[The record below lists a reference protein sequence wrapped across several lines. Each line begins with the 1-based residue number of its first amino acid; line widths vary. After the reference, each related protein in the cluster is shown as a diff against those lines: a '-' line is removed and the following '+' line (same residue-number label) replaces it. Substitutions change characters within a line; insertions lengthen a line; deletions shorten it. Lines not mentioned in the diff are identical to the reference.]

1 MSCRTSGPAF
11 LPVLDHARLI
21 IVAQPE
27 LEIIVVDQGEPFKI
41 WSHGYPFRT
50 VRWHFHP
57 EVEIHLI
64 TTTSGRV
71 FVGDYIGAFTPGN
84 LVMTGPNLPHNWLSD
99 VPPGVTIPQR
109 CIVLQ
114 FGAAFIKSCASL
126 FPSLD
131 LAALIDQSQRGLE
144 FTTTASAAVAPLMRA
159 MLEGERLSHPSVFMQ
174 ILECLLRDYDRRM
187 MASVGYRVQPAIY
200 MTQPLNHVLD
210 HIARNLSFDLRETEL
225 AALSGYTPSA
235 FSRAFHRQTGM
246 TFTSYVN
253 SLRINRACHLL
264 TSSDRLITD
273 ICFDVGFNNISNF
286 NKRFQ
291 ALTAMT
297 PREYRS
303 RHRENSPPSQASP
316 DTGRLRP
323 FRVVGRDR
331 QTP

>member
-1 MSCRTSGPAF
+1 M
-11 LPVLDHARLI
+11 
-21 IVAQPE
+21 AQPE
-27 LEIIVVDQGEPFKI
+27 LEIIVVDEGEPFKI

-57 EVEIHLI
+57 ELEIHLI

-71 FVGDYIGAFTPGN
+71 FVGDYIGSFTPGN

-99 VPPGVTIPQR
+99 VPPGVVIPQR

-114 FGAAFIKSCASL
+114 FAASFIEGCAGL
-126 FPSLD
+126 FPGLG
-131 LAALIDQSQRGLE
+131 LAALVDESQRGLE
-144 FTTTASAAVAPLMRA
+144 FTSATSAAVAPLMRA
-159 MLEGERLSHPSVFMQ
+159 MLDGDRLSRPAVFMQ
-174 ILECLLRDYDRRM
+174 ILERLLKDPGRRM
-187 MASVGYRVQPAIY
+187 LASVGYRVQPSVY

-246 TFTSYVN
+246 TFVAYVN

-264 TSSDRLITD
+264 TTSERLITD
-273 ICFDVGFNNISNF
+273 ICFEVGFNNISNF

-291 ALTAMT
+291 ALTSMT
-297 PREYRS
+297 PRDYRG
-303 RHRENSPPSQASP
+303 RHRENNRHSHPSSETATPSP
-316 DTGRLRP
+316 LRI
-323 FRVVGRDR
+323 VGRDR
-331 QTP
+331 

>member
-1 MSCRTSGPAF
+1 VG
-11 LPVLDHARLI
+11 H
-21 IVAQPE
+21 PE
-27 LEIIVVDQGEPFKI
+27 LQIVDVDQTEPFMI

-57 EVEIHLI
+57 EFEIHLI
-64 TTTSGRV
+64 TATSGRA

-84 LVMTGPNLPHNWLSD
+84 LMMTGPNLPHNWLSD
-99 VPPGVTIPQR
+99 VAPGVTIPQR
-109 CIVLQ
+109 CIVLH
-114 FGAAFIKSCASL
+114 FGAAFIEGCAAL

-131 LAALIDQSQRGLE
+131 VIGLVEQSQRGLE
-144 FTTTASAAVAPLMRA
+144 FTPAASAAAAPLMRA
-159 MLEGERLSHPSVFMQ
+159 MLEGDRLSHPAVFMR
-174 ILECLLRDYDRRM
+174 ILECLLRDQDRRM
-187 MASVGYRVQPAIY
+187 LASVGYRVHPSLY
-200 MTQPLNHVLD
+200 MTQPLNHVLE

-235 FSRAFHRQTGM
+235 FSRAFHRQTGL

-253 SLRINRACHLL
+253 SMRINRACHLL

-303 RHRENSPPSQASP
+303 RHRENDVLNQGSA
-316 DTGRLRP
+316 DTGRPRP
-323 FRVVGRDR
+323 LRVVSRDR
-331 QTP
+331 

>member
-1 MSCRTSGPAF
+1 M
-11 LPVLDHARLI
+11 
-21 IVAQPE
+21 AQPE
-27 LEIIVVDQGEPFKI
+27 LEIIVVDEGEPFKI

-57 EVEIHLI
+57 EFEIHLI

-71 FVGDYIGAFTPGN
+71 FVGDYIGAFAPGN

-99 VPPGVTIPQR
+99 VAPGVVIAQR

-114 FGAAFIKSCASL
+114 FGAGFIEGCASL
-126 FPSLD
+126 FPGLD
-131 LAALIDQSQRGLE
+131 LAGLIDEAQRGLE
-144 FTTTASAAVAPLMRA
+144 FTAAASAAVTPLMHA
-159 MLEGERLSHPSVFMQ
+159 MLMGDRLSRPAVFMQ
-174 ILECLLRDYDRRM
+174 ILENLLRDRERRM
-187 MASVGYRVQPAIY
+187 LASVGYRVQPAIY

-246 TFTSYVN
+246 TFVAYVN

-273 ICFDVGFNNISNF
+273 ICFEVGFNNISNF

-297 PREYRS
+297 PRDYRG
-303 RHRENSPPSQASP
+303 RHRENRRHSHPEPETS
-316 DTGRLRP
+316 P
-323 FRVVGRDR
+323 FRPLRVVDAIDR
-331 QTP
+331 STPRPAGSRNSNKFE

>member
-1 MSCRTSGPAF
+1 M
-11 LPVLDHARLI
+11 
-21 IVAQPE
+21 AQPE
-27 LEIIVVDQGEPFKI
+27 LEIVVVDRDEPFKI
-41 WSHGYPFRT
+41 WTHGYPFRT

-57 EVEIHLI
+57 EFEIHLI
-64 TTTSGRV
+64 TTTTGRA
-71 FVGDYIGAFTPGN
+71 FVGDYIGTFAPGN

-99 VPPGVTIPQR
+99 VPPGTVVPQR
-109 CIVLQ
+109 CIVLM
-114 FGAAFIKSCASL
+114 FGAAFIERCAAL

-144 FTTTASAAVAPLMRA
+144 FSAEASEKAAPLMRA
-159 MLEGERLSHPSVFMQ
+159 MLEGDRLSHAAVFMQ
-174 ILECLLRDYDRRM
+174 ILECLLRDQKRRM
-187 MASVGYRVQPAIY
+187 LASVGYHVRPSVY

-246 TFTSYVN
+246 TFVAYVN

-264 TSSDRLITD
+264 TSSERLITD
-273 ICFDVGFNNISNF
+273 ICFEVGFNNISNF

-291 ALTAMT
+291 TLTAMN

-303 RHRENSPPSQASP
+303 RHRENSRHSAANPDAS
-316 DTGRLRP
+316 RSRP
-323 FRVVGRDR
+323 LRVVGRDR
-331 QTP
+331 

>member
-1 MSCRTSGPAF
+1 MT
-11 LPVLDHARLI
+11 
-21 IVAQPE
+21 QPE
-27 LEIIVVDQGEPFKI
+27 LEIVVVDEGEPFRI

-57 EVEIHLI
+57 EFEIHLI

-71 FVGDYIGAFTPGN
+71 FVGDYIGGFTPGN

-99 VPPGVTIPQR
+99 VAPGVVIPQR

-114 FGAAFIKSCASL
+114 FCAGFIEGCASL

-131 LAALIDQSQRGLE
+131 LLGLIDQAQRGLE
-144 FTTTASAAVAPLMRA
+144 FTSVTGAAVAPLMHA
-159 MLEGERLSHPSVFMQ
+159 MLEGDRLSRPAIFMQ
-174 ILECLLRDYDRRM
+174 ILELMLRDQNRRM
-187 MASVGYRVQPAIY
+187 LASVGYRVQPAVY

-246 TFTSYVN
+246 PFVAYVN
-253 SLRINRACHLL
+253 SLRVNRACHLL

-273 ICFDVGFNNISNF
+273 ICFEVGFNNISNF

-297 PREYRS
+297 PRDYRS
-303 RHRENSPPSQASP
+303 RHRENSRHSHSSP
-316 DTGRLRP
+316 ETNPLRQL
-323 FRVVGRDR
+323 RVVGRER
-331 QTP
+331 

>member
-1 MSCRTSGPAF
+1 
-11 LPVLDHARLI
+11 
-21 IVAQPE
+21 VAQPE
-27 LEIIVVDQGEPFKI
+27 LEIIVVDEGEPFRI

-57 EVEIHLI
+57 EFEIHLI

-71 FVGDYIGAFTPGN
+71 FVGDYIGSFAPGN

-99 VPPGVTIPQR
+99 VAPGVVIPQR

-114 FGAAFIKSCASL
+114 FCAGFIEGCASL

-131 LAALIDQSQRGLE
+131 LLKMIDQSQRGLE
-144 FTTTASAAVAPLMRA
+144 FTSATSAAVTPLMHA
-159 MLEGERLSHPSVFMQ
+159 MLEGDRLSRPAVFMR
-174 ILECLLRDYDRRM
+174 ILELMLRDQSRRM
-187 MASVGYRVQPAIY
+187 LASVGYRVQPAVY

-210 HIARNLSFDLRETEL
+210 HIALNLGFDLRETEL

-246 TFTSYVN
+246 TFVAYVN

-273 ICFDVGFNNISNF
+273 ICFEVGFNNISNF

-291 ALTAMT
+291 ALTSMT

-303 RHRENSPPSQASP
+303 RHRENSRHSHPSP
-316 DTGRLRP
+316 ETIPLRP
-323 FRVVGRDR
+323 LRVIARER
-331 QTP
+331 